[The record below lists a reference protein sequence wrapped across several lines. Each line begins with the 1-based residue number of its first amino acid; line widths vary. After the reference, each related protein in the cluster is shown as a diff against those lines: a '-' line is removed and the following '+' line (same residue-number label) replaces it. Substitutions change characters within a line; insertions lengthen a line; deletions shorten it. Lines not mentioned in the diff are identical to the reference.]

1 MQKTTFKLL
10 LLFTILST
18 SISNAQLNEGFE
30 GGVIP
35 AGWTQEFVSNTLP
48 WTAETQNGNA
58 SVTPRTGTYLARF
71 LTGAFGDATKL
82 VTPSM
87 NLTAVTNP
95 MLKFYYT
102 NVNWFG
108 DIDELRVYYKTSAA
122 GSWVQIGMDYTDERT
137 TWTEVTLLL
146 PNPSADYYIAF
157 EGTSNWARG
166 VTLDDISVAPA
177 PTCISPNTI
186 LASNVTTSS
195 VNLTWTHSIGSQTN
209 FQYVIQAAGT
219 GVPGGAGTPV
229 TGLSVVDNTL
239 LPSTNYE
246 AWVRANCGSGDFSAW
261 RGPVTFRTNTLVTCG
276 TPINN
281 TYCYVDNDTTTWI
294 FTSNTGDPLRVTFNS
309 GEVEDGWDELIVLD
323 SDGTTELYNGY
334 GNLGDLSGLFF
345 DSTDDT
351 IIVKINSDSSVN
363 CQDDAYTSWNFTVAC
378 ATCVNP
384 SATYT
389 TPNNCPATTFN
400 VVANVTSLGSATS
413 LTISDNQAS
422 TLQVVTTTGN
432 VTFGPYNFGTNVVL
446 TLTNNQD
453 NSCVI
458 SSSSLSVAG
467 CPPSND
473 NCTAPI
479 VLTPGD
485 VFGTNP
491 YTGNNIYSTDSS
503 QADPS
508 CAFYSG
514 QDVWFSV
521 IVPASGSITIETA
534 EDTGSPILDTGIAV
548 YSGTCAGLT
557 EVDCNDDDGA
567 NAFSLISLTGR
578 TPGEV
583 LLVRAWEYGG
593 GTVGTFLISAYDAS
607 LSSSSFDN
615 AAFRVY
621 PNPVKDILN
630 LSYTSEISNV
640 QIVNM
645 LGQVVLDRKMN
656 ATEGQIDM
664 SALNSGAYIV
674 NVTVGDAIKSIKVIK
689 Q

>member
-1 MQKTTFKLL
+1 MQITTFKLL

-82 VTPSM
+82 VAPSM

-122 GSWVQIGMDYTDERT
+122 GPWVQIGMDYTDERT
-137 TWTEVTLLL
+137 TWTEITLLL

-219 GVPGGAGTPV
+219 GVPGSAGTPV

-363 CQDDAYTSWNFTVAC
+363 CQDDAYTSWNFT
-378 ATCVNP
+378 
-384 SATYT
+384 
-389 TPNNCPATTFN
+389 
-400 VVANVTSLGSATS
+400 
-413 LTISDNQAS
+413 
-422 TLQVVTTTGN
+422 
-432 VTFGPYNFGTNVVL
+432 
-446 TLTNNQD
+446 
-453 NSCVI
+453 
-458 SSSSLSVAG
+458 
-467 CPPSND
+467 
-473 NCTAPI
+473 
-479 VLTPGD
+479 
-485 VFGTNP
+485 
-491 YTGNNIYSTDSS
+491 
-503 QADPS
+503 
-508 CAFYSG
+508 
-514 QDVWFSV
+514 
-521 IVPASGSITIETA
+521 E
-534 EDTGSPILDTGIAV
+534 GI
-548 YSGTCAGLT
+548 
-557 EVDCNDDDGA
+557 
-567 NAFSLISLTGR
+567 
-578 TPGEV
+578 
-583 LLVRAWEYGG
+583 
-593 GTVGTFLISAYDAS
+593 
-607 LSSSSFDN
+607 
-615 AAFRVY
+615 
-621 PNPVKDILN
+621 
-630 LSYTSEISNV
+630 
-640 QIVNM
+640 
-645 LGQVVLDRKMN
+645 
-656 ATEGQIDM
+656 
-664 SALNSGAYIV
+664 
-674 NVTVGDAIKSIKVIK
+674 
-689 Q
+689 